1 MKVTALIGN
10 FRAGLIG
17 LLPSVERVGIPWQ
30 RPDAYDDWDDM
41 VTAIYNGLVVEP
53 IRWGLPEIDPEAYR
67 LADYDLLLPSY
78 ACVSVIEVFPPDSG
92 GTLRV
97 FHALGTTR
105 EPFDTVE
112 WRSVSPEGI
121 PQSETLGTSP
131 VDGIELRLRLV
142 GPGGA
147 ISLLDEINAPDK
159 NA

>member
-1 MKVTALIGN
+1 MRVTALIGN

-17 LLPSVERVGIPWQ
+17 LLPSVERVGIPWK
-30 RPDAYDDWDDM
+30 RPDSYDDWDDM

-53 IRWGLPEIDPEAYR
+53 IRWGLPAIDSEAFR
-67 LADYDLLLPSY
+67 LVDYDMLLPSY
-78 ACVSVIEVFPPDSG
+78 AGVSVIEVLPPDPA

-97 FHALGTTR
+97 FHALGTSR
-105 EPFDTVE
+105 EPFDIVE

-121 PQSETLGTSP
+121 PQSETLRTSP

-147 ISLLDEINAPDK
+147 ISLLDEINAPDED
-159 NA
+159 A